1 LFLAYSLACLLAYSL
16 ALRSLTKR
24 CVLLA
29 VPQWSVNDV
38 GLWCR
43 TIGMERLVGIAQRL
57 AIDGDVLLRISDEEL
72 NSFVLLSQQ
81 NLLNYVRAKIEELR
95 STVVSDG

>member
-1 LFLAYSLACLLAYSL
+1 
-16 ALRSLTKR
+16 
-24 CVLLA
+24 
-29 VPQWSVNDV
+29 V

>member
-1 LFLAYSLACLLAYSL
+1 
-16 ALRSLTKR
+16 
-24 CVLLA
+24 
-29 VPQWSVNDV
+29 
-38 GLWCR
+38 
-43 TIGMERLVGIAQRL
+43 MERLVGIAQRL

>member
-1 LFLAYSLACLLAYSL
+1 
-16 ALRSLTKR
+16 
-24 CVLLA
+24 

>member
-1 LFLAYSLACLLAYSL
+1 M
-16 ALRSLTKR
+16 
-24 CVLLA
+24 
-29 VPQWSVNDV
+29 